1 MYRALIITFLGIPL
15 ALLARCSS
23 TSEIPSCCWIAPP
36 DINLTGQKTVIER
49 QIVGDYRE
57 LEKDAWVVSSVKT
70 NMAGRGTGRD
80 EEIFSAFRTR
90 EELNA
95 VVRKYKDDGAVGE
108 NQSGLLG
115 YIGTPDYERD
125 ANRKKALLAVME
137 RENGARK
144 IIFKKALMKAGIAAP
159 TDAQVDSLGRRF
171 AEEQRAFSR
180 ENDWIQENN
189 GKWVRK
195 K

>member
-1 MYRALIITFLGIPL
+1 MYRALFITFLGTAL

-36 DINLTGQKTVIER
+36 EINLTGQKTVIER

-70 NMAGRGTGRD
+70 NMAGRGTSRD
-80 EEIFSAFRTR
+80 EEIFGAFRVR
-90 EELNA
+90 EELGA
-95 VVRKYKDDGAVGE
+95 MVRKYKDEGAVGE
-108 NQSGLLG
+108 NQLGLLG
-115 YIGTPDYERD
+115 YIGTPDYDRD
-125 ANRKKALLAVME
+125 ANRKKALMAVVE
-137 RENGARK
+137 RENGARTV
-144 IIFKKALMKAGIAAP
+144 IFKKALIRAGIAVP
-159 TDAQVDSLGRRF
+159 SDAQVASLGRRF
-171 AEEQRAFSR
+171 AEEQRAFSKV
-180 ENDWIQENN
+180 NDWIQENS